1 VIAVVGAL
9 EDALRGSFNPPKT
22 KCLDMISTSTDS
34 AAGTNHINSRY
45 HRLAFSSMD
54 ASSSMKAKGPTMKAA
69 VFHGAHQPLTIEEV
83 DIDTPKAREIVVKTV
98 ASGVCHSDLHFVDGY
113 YPHPAPAVL
122 GHEAAGIVESVG
134 ELVTYVKPGDH
145 VIACLSVFCGHCDQC
160 LTGHPS
166 LCSSP
171 ETKRAPD
178 ERPRLSQKG
187 DIVHQFINISSYA
200 EKMLLHENAVVK
212 IREDMPLDRA
222 ALIGCGVTTGVGAVL
237 NTARI
242 EAGSSV
248 AVFGAGGVGL
258 AAIQGARIAG
268 ARQIIAVDVVES
280 KLATAKE
287 LGATHIVD
295 ASSHDPVQAIRDMT
309 DGGVDYSFEAIGLKA
324 AAEQAF
330 NCLRSG
336 GTATVIGMIP
346 VGQKVELDGY
356 QFLSEKKIQGSTM
369 GSNRFRRDM
378 PRYIDFYLQGR
389 LKLDEMITRR
399 GKLED
404 VNEAFRAMKA
414 GEVARSVLMFD

>member
-1 VIAVVGAL
+1 
-9 EDALRGSFNPPKT
+9 
-22 KCLDMISTSTDS
+22 
-34 AAGTNHINSRY
+34 
-45 HRLAFSSMD
+45 
-54 ASSSMKAKGPTMKAA
+54 MKAA
-69 VFHGAHQPLTIEEV
+69 VFHGPQQPLTIENV
-83 DIDTPKAREIVVKTV
+83 DIDKPQAREVLVRTV

-113 YPHPAPAVL
+113 YGHPAPAVL
-122 GHEAAGIVESVG
+122 GHEAAGIVEAVG
-134 ELVTYVKPGDH
+134 DLVSYVKPGDH

-171 ETKRAPD
+171 DTKRAPGD
-178 ERPRLSQKG
+178 KQRLSQG
-187 DIVHQFINISSYA
+187 DGVMHQFLNISSYA
-200 EKMLLHENAVVK
+200 EQMLMHENAIVK

-268 ARQIIAVDVVES
+268 ARMIIAVDISEN

-295 ASSHDPVQAIRDMT
+295 ASSHDPVHAIRDMT
-309 DGGVDYSFEAIGLKA
+309 DGGVDYSFEAIGLKL

-330 NCLRSG
+330 NSLRSG

-389 LKLDEMITRR
+389 LKLDEMISVR
-399 GKLED
+399 GRLED

-414 GEVARSVLMFD
+414 GEVARTVLMFD